1 MEMVIS
7 QWQLGGN
14 TIMIKFKNYLE
25 AQLDAWVTEMQYFES
40 RENDIRDIIDCE
52 KQIAELE
59 EQINV
64 LNEIIDTKEGN
75 IVCFNDKDEFTLICV
90 RITDSGEE
98 IIEKYDGIFT
108 KDTYDEVLETAK
120 CYDITHEFDLSN
132 LYETIQC
139 VNDLSG
145 YKPGINYL
153 VTDISLFEVENITR
167 IKEVSELE
175 IQPGCVVS
183 FDAYDEG
190 SYRILVKEVNGSK
203 IKGIVVFFSACY
215 SDACYP
221 NSSIPIIKTEE
232 VDLSDSNRIVQDSI
246 CINEPT
252 EDEKYYERNAEIAQ
266 EEFLKTMVPLSK
278 SGNHTYQEVVVRI
291 EKTNVEHPWCPK
303 GTYCQM
309 DITNICEFD
318 NEGEYKNPYVVERTM
333 NANSLKQM
341 EEGYNRYGSLEG
353 VIVPETTIKFQITSV
368 AENEKIKNIC
378 SVSVP
383 YSIVKEKGLDILPVK
398 LENDYEEMVQD
409 ALKFLSLH
417 EDNTATE
424 S

>member
-1 MEMVIS
+1 
-7 QWQLGGN
+7 
-14 TIMIKFKNYLE
+14 MIKFKNYLE

-40 RENDIRDIIDCE
+40 RKNDIRDIIDCE

-64 LNEIIDTKEGN
+64 LNEIIDAKEGN

-108 KDTYDEVLETAK
+108 KDTYNEVLETAK

-139 VNDLSG
+139 TDDLSE
-145 YKPGINYL
+145 YEPGTNYF
-153 VTDISLFEVENITR
+153 VTDISLFEIENITR

-175 IQPGCVVS
+175 IKPECIVS

-190 SYRILVKEVNGSK
+190 SYRILVKEANGLK
-203 IKGIVVFFSACY
+203 IKGVVVFFSACY

-221 NSSIPIIKTEE
+221 NSSIPIVKIEE
-232 VDLSDSNRIVQDSI
+232 VDLSDSNRIVHDSI
-246 CINEPT
+246 CVDEPT
-252 EDEKYYERNAEIAQ
+252 EDEKYYECNAKIVQ

-278 SGNHTYQEVVVRI
+278 SGNHTYQELIARI
-291 EKTNVEHPWCPK
+291 EKTDVEYPWATKK
-303 GTYCQM
+303 GIYCQM
-309 DITNICEFD
+309 DIINVCGFD

-333 NANSLKQM
+333 NANSLEQL
-341 EEGYNRYGSLEG
+341 EEGYNHYGSLEG
-353 VIVPETTIKFQITSV
+353 VIVPETTIKFQITS
-368 AENEKIKNIC
+368 ETKDKKIKKIC

-383 YSIVKEKGLDILPVK
+383 YSIVKEKGLDIFPIELDSNYAEK
-398 LENDYEEMVQD
+398 AKNI
-409 ALKFLSLH
+409 LKFLSLH
-417 EDNTATE
+417 EDITKQEETK
-424 S
+424 